1 MATLEEEM
9 LARRMGFPNFATLR
23 QRERNARI
31 REYEE
36 ANRKAQGQHAAE
48 QMQRQRAGAPVSL
61 HTFTIIGGDDDAT
74 RAARMERR
82 VNWGQSAEKA
92 EGGGTAG

>member
-36 ANRKAQGQHAAE
+36 ADRKAQGQQAAD
-48 QMQRQRAGAPVSL
+48 QVRRQRAGAPASL
-61 HTFTIIGGDDDAT
+61 HTFTIIGGDDQAA
-74 RAARMERR
+74 RAARMERH
-82 VNWGQSAEKA
+82 VNWGMPAEK
-92 EGGGTAG
+92 

>member
-36 ANRKAQGQHAAE
+36 ADRKAQGAQAAE
-48 QMQRQRAGAPVSL
+48 QVQRQRAGATPSP
-61 HTFTIIGGDDDAT
+61 HTFTFIGGDDEAA
-74 RAARMERR
+74 RAARMERQ
-82 VNWGQSAEKA
+82 VNWGQPAEKA
-92 EGGGTAG
+92 ESGGTAG